1 MAWVALGRRG
11 EGVGWW
17 WGGWEDLRLGFLQL
31 VQLPWLGTWYL
42 PRSGS
47 RPEAGK
53 EKEIVGVA
61 AALPGTGAKLQ

>member
-1 MAWVALGRRG
+1 MYGSGGAGAGSG
-11 EGVGWW
+11 GVV
-17 WGGWEDLRLGFLQL
+17 WEDPRLGFLQL

-53 EKEIVGVA
+53 EKEIVGVTA
-61 AALPGTGAKLQ
+61 VLPGTGAKLQ